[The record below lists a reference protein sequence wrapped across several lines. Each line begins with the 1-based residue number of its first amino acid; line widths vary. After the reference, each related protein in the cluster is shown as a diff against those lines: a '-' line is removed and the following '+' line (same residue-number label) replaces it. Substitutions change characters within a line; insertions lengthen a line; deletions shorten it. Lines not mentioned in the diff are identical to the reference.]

1 MSSIPAGYRVV
12 ELTADDWAEV
22 EALDRWAAPEAA
34 DTVPDTPD
42 GLPWERMTGF
52 RDDKGRLAAV
62 ATAYDLAAFTL
73 PGAQARTPGFTCM
86 SVHPQDRR
94 RGLLRA
100 MMGLHFER
108 ALARGEALSV
118 LTASET
124 GIYGRF
130 GYAVASWN
138 YALTLPRHSP
148 LAPPP
153 GADREDLAVLI
164 ETVDP
169 ARHTPAVN
177 HVLAGAAW
185 SGGLTRPGWT
195 PRTEA
200 WTKRRLSHLDDQPA
214 DGYEPRRI
222 MLVQRQ
228 AEPMAYAVFARNGHF
243 SCHGGSASKVRL
255 DETAALDAAAS
266 HLLWSRLL
274 DLDLTSVVE
283 APLLAPN
290 DPLFGL
296 TLDLRG
302 ARAELHDGL
311 WLRLLDVGRALAQRQ
326 YAADVDLVIELTD
339 DHLPANQGRWRL
351 RAKAFADGTEVSRS
365 GAGADLACDVRALA
379 AAYLG
384 GASLAALAAA
394 GQVVELVPGSLARA
408 SAAFAWPVPAGC
420 NWIF

>member
-1 MSSIPAGYRVV
+1 MNHIPAGYRVV
-12 ELTADDWAEV
+12 GLTADDWAEV
-22 EALDRWAAPEAA
+22 EALDQWAAPESAA
-34 DTVPDTPD
+34 AAPDTPE

-52 RDDKGRLAAV
+52 RDHQGRLAAM
-62 ATAYDLAAFTL
+62 ASAYDLTDFTL
-73 PGAQARTPGFTCM
+73 PGAQAPTPGFTCM

-100 MMGLHFER
+100 MMGLHFQR

-138 YALTLPRHSP
+138 YALSLPRRSP

-153 GADREDLAVLI
+153 GAGREDLEVLI

-169 ARHTPAVN
+169 DRHTPAVN
-177 HVLAGAAW
+177 RVLAGAVRA
-185 SGGLTRPGWT
+185 GGLTRPGWT

-200 WTKRRLSHLDDQPA
+200 LTRRRLSHLDDMPA

-228 AEPMAYAVFARNGHF
+228 GQPAAYAVFARNGQF
-243 SCHGGSASKVRL
+243 SCHGGGASKVRL

-266 HLLWSRLL
+266 HQLWSRLL
-274 DLDLTSVVE
+274 DLDLTGVVE
-283 APLLAPN
+283 APLLAAN

-296 TLDLRG
+296 ALDLRG
-302 ARAELHDGL
+302 ARPELHDGL

-326 YAADVDLVIELTD
+326 YAADVEVVIELTD
-339 DHLPANQGRWRL
+339 GHLPANQGRWRL
-351 RAKAFADGTEVSRS
+351 RAGAFADGAEAGRS
-365 GAGADLACDVRALA
+365 NARPDLACDVRALA

-384 GASLAALAAA
+384 GASLASLACA
-394 GQVVELVPGSLARA
+394 GQVEELVPGSLARA